1 MPRRSPKTLDAAA
14 FKGLTGAGRE
24 NALQVFPSILGVIPE
39 ARLNLCIYYL
49 NQNQL
54 EQAQVVA
61 VLPAC
66 RRPAVLSCPVSLP
79 ALSPPQAAQ
88 PLAGAQARISRRL
101 TTGKLAGCRIS
112 SRT

>member
-1 MPRRSPKTLDAAA
+1 MLRRSPKTLDAAA

-24 NALQVFPSILGVIPE
+24 NALQVFPSIMGVIPE

-79 ALSPPQAAQ
+79 ALSPPQGMACPSAACCT
-88 PLAGAQARISRRL
+88 ATSRRPGSHL
-101 TTGKLAGCRIS
+101 TPADNG
-112 SRT
+112 